1 MDKKTPKYILV
12 QEKIKQAIK
21 NKQIT
26 EKLPG
31 ERTLAKDYG
40 YSYMTIRK
48 AVDNLVTEGVLYKLP
63 TKGTFVAD
71 RKTSKKKTKIIG
83 YFLDSSIVA
92 GLTSPYYSMIF
103 DALEKQARKH
113 GYSLIYFSDAGDT
126 SSLKHLNNVD
136 GVIISCFPRIENV
149 VNEINRHVP
158 VVVMDNSSSDK
169 TIPSIIIDNFNAVS
183 KSVDYLC
190 SLGHKR
196 IGFMTGLDDSDVGKN
211 RYAGYQRGL
220 SNNGL
225 KINDKLVFRG
235 DYSFE
240 SGSTG
245 ADYFLS
251 LKNPP
256 TAIICANDAMAIAM
270 IREAGQRGLNVPDDI
285 SVMGFD
291 DISVASHIT
300 PPLTTLAAPIEEIA
314 ELAIKMLN
322 KMINGEKFE
331 TKHVALAAKPVIRG
345 SCAGVKDQLLPSQL
359 KYRRSSV

>member
-21 NKQIT
+21 HREIT
-26 EKLPG
+26 GKLPG

-48 AVDNLVTEGVLYKLP
+48 AVDNLVAEGILYKLP

-71 RKTSKKKTKIIG
+71 RKTAKKNTKILG
-83 YFLDSSIVA
+83 YFLDNSIVA
-92 GLTSPYYSMIF
+92 GLTSPYYSLIF
-103 DALEKQARKH
+103 DSLEKQARKH
-113 GYSLIYFSDAGDT
+113 GYSLIYFSDAGDS

-136 GVIISCFPRIENV
+136 GVIISCFPRIENIIH
-149 VNEINRHVP
+149 EINQHVP

-183 KSVDYLC
+183 ASVDYLC

-196 IGFMTGLDDSDVGKN
+196 IGFMTGLEDSDVGKN
-211 RYAGYQRGL
+211 RYAGYQSGL
-220 SNNGL
+220 TNHGIKLNE
-225 KINDKLVFRG
+225 KLVFRG

-240 SGSTG
+240 SGTKG

-256 TAIICANDAMAIAM
+256 TAIICANDAMAIAL
-270 IREAGQRGLNVPDDI
+270 IREAVQRGLNVPDDV

-300 PPLTTLAAPIEEIA
+300 PPLTTLAAPIEEIT
-314 ELAIKMLN
+314 ELAIKMLVR
-322 KMINGEKFE
+322 MINGEKSE
-331 TKHVALAAKPVIRG
+331 SKHIALPAIPVIRG
-345 SCAGVKDQLLPSQL
+345 SCAKANN
-359 KYRRSSV
+359 SVAA

>member
-1 MDKKTPKYILV
+1 MDKPKPKYILV
-12 QEKIKQAIK
+12 EEKIRQAIK
-21 NKQIT
+21 NREIV

-31 ERTLAKDYG
+31 ERTLAKEFG

-48 AVDNLVTEGVLYKLP
+48 AVDNLVTEGILYKLP

-71 RKTSKKKTKIIG
+71 RKTAKKKTKIIG

-92 GLTSPYYSMIF
+92 GLTSPYYSLIF
-103 DALEKQARKH
+103 DSLEKQARKY
-113 GYSLIYFSDAGDT
+113 GYSLIYYSDAGDT

-136 GVIISCFPRIENV
+136 GVIISCFPRIENIV
-149 VNEINRHVP
+149 HEINQHVP

-183 KSVDYLC
+183 SSVDYLY

-211 RYAGYQRGL
+211 RYAGYQNGL
-220 SNNGL
+220 SNHGIKLNE
-225 KINDKLVFRG
+225 KLVFRG

-240 SGSTG
+240 SGSNG
-245 ADYFLS
+245 ANYFLS

-270 IREAGQRGLNVPDDI
+270 IREATQRGLSVPDDI
-285 SVMGFD
+285 SIMGFD

-300 PPLTTLAAPIEEIA
+300 PPLTTVAAPIEEIT
-314 ELAIKMLN
+314 ELALKMLISL
-322 KMINGEKFE
+322 INGEKTE
-331 TKHVALAAKPVIRG
+331 NMHIALTATLVVRG
-345 SCAGVKDQLLPSQL
+345 SCANANNLVAA
-359 KYRRSSV
+359 

>member
-1 MDKKTPKYILV
+1 MDKKVPKYILV
-12 QEKIKQAIK
+12 QQKIKQAIK
-21 NKQIT
+21 QKEIT
-26 EKLPG
+26 GKLPG

-48 AVDNLVTEGVLYKLP
+48 AIDNLVADGVLYKLP

-71 RKTSKKKTKIIG
+71 RKSSKKKTKLIG
-83 YFLDSSIVA
+83 YFLDNSIVA

-113 GYSLIYFSDAGDT
+113 GYSLTYFSDAGDS
-126 SSLKHLNNVD
+126 SSLKHLNNID
-136 GVIISCFPRIENV
+136 GVIISCFPRIESLV
-149 VNEINRHVP
+149 HEINQHVP

-183 KSVDYLC
+183 ESVDYLC

-211 RYAGYQRGL
+211 RYAGYQNGL

-225 KINDKLVFRG
+225 KVSDKLVFRG

-240 SGSTG
+240 SGTNG
-245 ADYFLS
+245 ADYFLK
-251 LKNPP
+251 LKKPP
-256 TAIICANDAMAIAM
+256 TAIICANDAMAIAL
-270 IREAGQRGLNVPDDI
+270 IREAGQRGLSVPEDV
-285 SVMGFD
+285 SVIGFD

-300 PPLTTLAAPIEEIA
+300 PPLTTLAAPIEELA
-314 ELAIKMLN
+314 ELAIKMLS
-322 KMINGEKFE
+322 KLINGEKFE
-331 TKHVALAAKPVIRG
+331 TRHVALPAKPIIRG
-345 SCAGVKDQLLPSQL
+345 SCADVKDTIAA
-359 KYRRSSV
+359 